1 MDLTKGPP
9 RSPRSKAVFNC
20 VAVARMADKGRAYLA
35 GKTGE
40 YLFGSKYGMDR
51 GTLEFLGLTTEEFV
65 EGLKACPDDKTLT
78 ALSTTLALF
87 QIQLN
92 ALMLLVDRH
101 VAAGTVR
108 EDFQRLVSEGVSTV
122 GLETMKEIKNRIR
135 EGIVQQDLDE
145 LRRDG

>member
-1 MDLTKGPP
+1 M
-9 RSPRSKAVFNC
+9 
-20 VAVARMADKGRAYLA
+20 
-35 GKTGE
+35 
-40 YLFGSKYGMDR
+40 
-51 GTLEFLGLTTEEFV
+51 
-65 EGLKACPDDKTLT
+65 DDKTLT

-108 EDFQRLVSEGVSTV
+108 EDFQRLVSEGVANV

-135 EGIVQQDLDE
+135 EGII
-145 LRRDG
+145 

>member
-1 MDLTKGPP
+1 M
-9 RSPRSKAVFNC
+9 
-20 VAVARMADKGRAYLA
+20 
-35 GKTGE
+35 
-40 YLFGSKYGMDR
+40 
-51 GTLEFLGLTTEEFV
+51 
-65 EGLKACPDDKTLT
+65 DDKTLT

-108 EDFQRLVSEGVSTV
+108 QDFQQLVSEGVANV

-135 EGIVQQDLDE
+135 EGIDQQQMGSSE
-145 LRRDG
+145 RRL

>member
-1 MDLTKGPP
+1 M
-9 RSPRSKAVFNC
+9 
-20 VAVARMADKGRAYLA
+20 
-35 GKTGE
+35 
-40 YLFGSKYGMDR
+40 
-51 GTLEFLGLTTEEFV
+51 
-65 EGLKACPDDKTLT
+65 DDKTLT

-108 EDFQRLVSEGVSTV
+108 QDFQQLVSEGVANV

-135 EGIVQQDLDE
+135 EGIDQQE
-145 LRRDG
+145 MGSSERRL

>member
-1 MDLTKGPP
+1 M
-9 RSPRSKAVFNC
+9 
-20 VAVARMADKGRAYLA
+20 
-35 GKTGE
+35 
-40 YLFGSKYGMDR
+40 
-51 GTLEFLGLTTEEFV
+51 
-65 EGLKACPDDKTLT
+65 DDKTLT

-108 EDFQRLVSEGVSTV
+108 QDFQQLVSEGVANV

-135 EGIVQQDLDE
+135 EGIDQQE
-145 LRRDG
+145 TGSSERRL

>member
-1 MDLTKGPP
+1 M
-9 RSPRSKAVFNC
+9 
-20 VAVARMADKGRAYLA
+20 
-35 GKTGE
+35 
-40 YLFGSKYGMDR
+40 
-51 GTLEFLGLTTEEFV
+51 
-65 EGLKACPDDKTLT
+65 DDKTLN

-108 EDFQRLVSEGVSTV
+108 DDFQRLVSEGVANV

-135 EGIVQQDLDE
+135 EGIVQQDLDN
-145 LRRDG
+145 LRRDS

>member
-1 MDLTKGPP
+1 M
-9 RSPRSKAVFNC
+9 
-20 VAVARMADKGRAYLA
+20 
-35 GKTGE
+35 
-40 YLFGSKYGMDR
+40 
-51 GTLEFLGLTTEEFV
+51 
-65 EGLKACPDDKTLT
+65 DDKTLT

-108 EDFQRLVSEGVSTV
+108 EDFQRLVGEGVASV

-135 EGIVQQDLDE
+135 EGIIQQDIEGLARND
-145 LRRDG
+145 